1 MSGGARGSARL
12 LAVQAVP
19 GGGGICGLFLRR
31 AQARRHGI
39 HDVREELSQS
49 SRALTNV
56 LKRLWAF
63 SELKNVLLRS
73 QRPRRHTTPT
83 PPPRFLRLWR

>member
-19 GGGGICGLFLRR
+19 GGGGGGRICGLFLRR

-63 SELKNVLLRS
+63 SELKNVLNAILY
-73 QRPRRHTTPT
+73 Q
-83 PPPRFLRLWR
+83 